1 MKEETTTQEQLE
13 QLEETANET
22 KTQLA
27 SNAAQ
32 GEGQQQATTIS
43 TPKVTSVYNYATG
56 KTQEAKDELEAESY
70 ANANRGLGNVYKYL
84 QDNPDASNAD
94 LESVLGDDYN
104 DFAYVYGGRS
114 LDSSNARAFFGM
126 PARRDVLAKL
136 PGLAKN
142 YGDYENALTAKK
154 EADAR
159 AAVEARNAA
168 PQTYKRGDKEYSI
181 SKGFSDFIK
190 EKSEEL
196 SFTIDKDGKYTAESK
211 PILNA
216 IRDRMIQEGLL
227 TTDNKNALKS
237 LNDLYNLGETIQDK
251 LAIRDIISTALS
263 REDEVYTPETDT
275 RTWEERFYDRES
287 KRAQVERD
295 KEAKRLQR
303 ERLGRGFAG
312 LAATIG
318 DMIRA
323 SEGAPVSPRDWQRIY
338 DNLTAQEKANIN
350 SYQVRMAKLNDDLRN
365 ARLIKAKQE
374 AAAAAAAQEHAQAL
388 QLLGIKEKG
397 LNDRAA
403 EKNRVYAEQQAANR
417 KSRENIQ
424 NAKPQ
429 KKGNVVSISVFGQ
442 NYTIPNHARSA
453 AANAAIAKLKS
464 AGVSFGILKDIKGF
478 DQQNVATMLAEQLL
492 STPGEKNGD
501 KIQFTLP
508 AYKVTLQNGTEKE
521 IPQQVVTLD
530 NNTIDEIRKA
540 YLKQAELVP
549 GYAEENSSSQDD
561 TNTTSDEESDS
572 IWKF

>member
-1 MKEETTTQEQLE
+1 M
-13 QLEETANET
+13 
-22 KTQLA
+22 
-27 SNAAQ
+27 
-32 GEGQQQATTIS
+32 
-43 TPKVTSVYNYATG
+43 
-56 KTQEAKDELEAESY
+56 
-70 ANANRGLGNVYKYL
+70 
-84 QDNPDASNAD
+84 
-94 LESVLGDDYN
+94 LGDDYN
-104 DFAYVYGGRS
+104 DFAYIYGGRS
-114 LDSSNARAFFGM
+114 LGSSNARAFFGM

-142 YGDYENALTAKK
+142 YGDYENALMAKK

-196 SFTIDKDGKYTAESK
+196 SFTIDNDGKYTAESK

-227 TTDNKNALKS
+227 TTDNKNALTS

-251 LAIRDIISTALS
+251 LAIRDIINTAIS

-365 ARLIKAKQE
+365 ARLLKAKQQAD
-374 AAAAAAAQEHAQAL
+374 AAAAAREHAEEL

-403 EKNRVYAEQQAANR
+403 EKNRIYAEQKAADREARR
-417 KSRENIQ
+417 KLQET
-424 NAKPQ
+424 KPQ
-429 KKGNVVSISVFGQ
+429 KKGNIVSVSVFGK
-442 NYTIPNHARSA
+442 NYVIPFSSRAV
-453 AANAAIAKLKS
+453 AANNAISKLKH
-464 AGVSFGILKDIKGF
+464 AGVSFGILNDIKGI
-478 DQQNVATMLAEQLL
+478 DYQNVATMLAEQLL
-492 STPGEKNGD
+492 STPGKKIDD
-501 KIQFTLP
+501 KTKFTLP
-508 AYKVTLQNGTEKE
+508 AYNVTLQDGTKKE

-530 NNTIDEIRKA
+530 DNTIDEIRKA
-540 YLKQAELVP
+540 YLKQAELVQ
-549 GYAEENSSSQDD
+549 GYAEGNTDTEEDDENP
-561 TNTTSDEESDS
+561 
-572 IWKF
+572 WY

>member
-56 KTQEAKDELEAESY
+56 KTQEVNDELEAESY

-94 LESVLGDDYN
+94 LESVLGEDYN

-114 LDSSNARAFFGM
+114 LGSSNARAFFGM

-196 SFTIDKDGKYTAESK
+196 SFTIDNDGKYTAESQ

-216 IRDRMIQEGLL
+216 IRDRMVQEGLL
-227 TTDNKNALKS
+227 TTDNKNALTS

-365 ARLIKAKQE
+365 ARLLKAKQE

-403 EKNRVYAEQQAANR
+403 EKNRVYAEQKAADR
-417 KSRENIQ
+417 
-424 NAKPQ
+424 A
-429 KKGNVVSISVFGQ
+429 
-442 NYTIPNHARSA
+442 
-453 AANAAIAKLKS
+453 LKRD
-464 AGVSFGILKDIKGF
+464 LD
-478 DQQNVATMLAEQLL
+478 
-492 STPGEKNGD
+492 KN
-501 KIQFTLP
+501 K
-508 AYKVTLQNGTEKE
+508 
-521 IPQQVVTLD
+521 
-530 NNTIDEIRKA
+530 
-540 YLKQAELVP
+540 
-549 GYAEENSSSQDD
+549 AEENKDTIVVLGSTPYTIKKGESMKNFIYSLVDILNKESNYVTNGDASKVSLLDDQSLMTDPYSYYNRNVVNVLSEHWNNITPKAQKRIKDLALMYSGGASQVSSSQD
-561 TNTTSDEESDS
+561 NTITPSNKESDP